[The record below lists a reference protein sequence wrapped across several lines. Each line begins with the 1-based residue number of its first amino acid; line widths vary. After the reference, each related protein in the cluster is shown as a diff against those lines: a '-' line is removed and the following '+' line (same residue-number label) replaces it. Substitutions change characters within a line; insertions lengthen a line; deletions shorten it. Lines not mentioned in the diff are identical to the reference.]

1 MYAAGVSLYHL
12 LTRKYPYGEIEPFQQ
27 PRFGD
32 PTPPTRY
39 RPDIPQWLEN
49 ALLRAV
55 ARDKKQRFETAEE
68 MLLAL
73 ERGETRPVSPPQR
86 TPLWHRHPATRWQ
99 ALAVVL
105 LIVNLLLFYL
115 LLVR

>member
-1 MYAAGVSLYHL
+1 MSESPTRAPAFVS
-12 LTRKYPYGEIEPFQQ
+12 T
-27 PRFGD
+27 RFGD
-32 PTPPTRY
+32 TVPPTRY

-55 ARDKKQRFETAEE
+55 ARDTRQRFETAEE
-68 MLLAL
+68 LLLAL

-86 TPLWHRHPATRWQ
+86 TPLWHRHPAARWQ
-99 ALAVVL
+99 AAVAIL
-105 LIVNLLLFYL
+105 LVINLLLLYL